1 MIRNLALVHIICFRH
16 YADIYIM
23 LKKGT
28 QYFFTEGNEI
38 NTAALEDESK
48 GDFFD
53 LFLKNDFYIILS
65 CIS

>member
-1 MIRNLALVHIICFRH
+1 MIKNLALVHIICFRH

-28 QYFFTEGNEI
+28 QYLFTEGIKRN
-38 NTAALEDESK
+38 
-48 GDFFD
+48 
-53 LFLKNDFYIILS
+53 LFLKKKFYIILW